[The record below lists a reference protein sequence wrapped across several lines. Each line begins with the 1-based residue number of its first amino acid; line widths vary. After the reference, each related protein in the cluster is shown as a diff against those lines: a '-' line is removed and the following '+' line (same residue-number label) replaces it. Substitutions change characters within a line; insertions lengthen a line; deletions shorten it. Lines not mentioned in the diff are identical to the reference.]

1 MGEDKNR
8 HRFHTSEYPVSQA
21 KTPRAQLGG
30 QPPHPADRLAGGGH
44 RGWVGAIA
52 LIQEMAMAEPRIKEI
67 EREAA
72 GELERFGKLF
82 CGMSLAPGR
91 A

>member
-1 MGEDKNR
+1 
-8 HRFHTSEYPVSQA
+8 
-21 KTPRAQLGG
+21 
-30 QPPHPADRLAGGGH
+30 
-44 RGWVGAIA
+44 VGAIA

-72 GELERFGKLF
+72 GELERFGKLI

-91 A
+91 P